1 MAVAAKPVNPR
12 RLATKDV
19 AAAAFFATIPHH
31 PASVTVTTGE
41 VARKGGWVNMVE
53 LFFGRPWGG
62 GGGGCGAVLD
72 LSLNLYYIFTFLL

>member
-31 PASVTVTTGE
+31 TASVTVTTGE
-41 VARKGGWVNMVE
+41 VARTGGWVNMVE
-53 LFFGRPWGG
+53 LFFCQPWGG
-62 GGGGCGAVLD
+62 EGGGCGAVLSYD
-72 LSLNLYYIFTFLL
+72 ILA